1 MSNSA
6 NDLPAGK
13 AFKALFKSMKDK
25 GWHEVRLL
33 DALGDPI
40 NAEDA
45 PRDDFERKAIKEVL
59 AGKTYYEEIE
69 TKHGKQYLHAATP
82 VPMAMD
88 KCIMC
93 HENFKGK
100 KVVGALGYTLPLD
113 VKTVKP

>member
-1 MSNSA
+1 MTISSES
-6 NDLPAGK
+6 D
-13 AFKALFKSMKDK
+13 
-25 GWHEVRLL
+25 
-33 DALGDPI
+33 
-40 NAEDA
+40 
-45 PRDDFERKAIKEVL
+45 KEVL

-69 TKHGKQYLHAATP
+69 TKNGKQYLHAATP

-100 KVVGALGYTLPLD
+100 KVVGARGHTLPLD